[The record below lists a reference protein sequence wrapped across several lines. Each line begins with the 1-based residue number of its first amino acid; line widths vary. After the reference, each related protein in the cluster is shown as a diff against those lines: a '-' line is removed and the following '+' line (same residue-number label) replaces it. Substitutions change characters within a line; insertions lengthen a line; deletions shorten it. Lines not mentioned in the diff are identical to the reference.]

1 MLGFVSLE
9 EVAIGADLCAIEE
22 AEEFLRD
29 VPEKQPFMATS
40 CCPAW
45 SVMAKK
51 EFPGFA
57 PYISMTM
64 TPMVLTARL
73 LKKKDPNCRIAFIGP
88 CAAKKLEASRRS
100 VRSDVDFVLTFEELR
115 GMFEAK
121 GIDFSQIEDSAA
133 HYEASAPGVGFAAG
147 GGVAKAV
154 EEVIHRIRPEVEV
167 KTVAAEGL
175 DECRK
180 MLRVARTGKYN
191 GYLLEGMAC
200 PGGCIAGA
208 GTVQPAE
215 KSRRNLERYKQAAP
229 MANPMDTPYLEDIH
243 LVYENGD
250 EWDYV
255 ERH

>member
-1 MLGFVSLE
+1 MC
-9 EVAIGADLCAIEE
+9 I
-22 AEEFLRD
+22 RD
-29 VPEKQPFMATS
+29 
-40 CCPAW
+40 
-45 SVMAKK
+45 
-51 EFPGFA
+51 
-57 PYISMTM
+57 
-64 TPMVLTARL
+64 R
-73 LKKKDPNCRIAFIGP
+73 
-88 CAAKKLEASRRS
+88 
-100 VRSDVDFVLTFEELR
+100 
-115 GMFEAK
+115 FEAK

>member
-1 MLGFVSLE
+1 
-9 EVAIGADLCAIEE
+9 
-22 AEEFLRD
+22 
-29 VPEKQPFMATS
+29 
-40 CCPAW
+40 
-45 SVMAKK
+45 
-51 EFPGFA
+51 
-57 PYISMTM
+57 
-64 TPMVLTARL
+64 
-73 LKKKDPNCRIAFIGP
+73 
-88 CAAKKLEASRRS
+88 
-100 VRSDVDFVLTFEELR
+100 
-115 GMFEAK
+115 MFEAK

-180 MLRVARTGKYN
+180 MLRGARTGKYN

-229 MANPMDTPYLEDIH
+229 MANPIDLPNRGVPAHRRRVVCAPALSQKRKQASGFPYTKKLFCQRRNSFFYVIH
-243 LVYENGD
+243 SLPVRCGSS
-250 EWDYV
+250 
-255 ERH
+255 RTG

>member
-1 MLGFVSLE
+1 M
-9 EVAIGADLCAIEE
+9 
-22 AEEFLRD
+22 
-29 VPEKQPFMATS
+29 
-40 CCPAW
+40 
-45 SVMAKK
+45 
-51 EFPGFA
+51 
-57 PYISMTM
+57 
-64 TPMVLTARL
+64 
-73 LKKKDPNCRIAFIGP
+73 
-88 CAAKKLEASRRS
+88 
-100 VRSDVDFVLTFEELR
+100 
-115 GMFEAK
+115 
-121 GIDFSQIEDSAA
+121 
-133 HYEASAPGVGFAAG
+133 GFAAG

-180 MLRVARTGKYN
+180 MLRGARTGKYN

-243 LVYENGD
+243 LVYESGD